1 MIKKMRDTFQDY
13 MIRPM
18 MYQCGTRIS
27 IALVLCLLWD
37 RFINVQKY
45 FSMLQSAFFVVAMVM
60 FMLAWFQYL
69 RFDGIRPGKL
79 FFGTGKKKKKKHV
92 TKSIVDFADEKIIS
106 FSELE
111 DEEKI
116 LVRLFGDIICG
127 LIFLIISVVAMLV
140 L

>member
-18 MYQCGTRIS
+18 LYQCATRIS

-37 RFINVQKY
+37 RYINVQKY
-45 FSMLQSAFFVVAMVM
+45 FSMAESAFFVVAMVLFM
-60 FMLAWFQYL
+60 FAWFHYL
-69 RFDGIRPGKL
+69 RFDGIRPGHL

-116 LVRLFGDIICG
+116 LVRMFGDVICG
-127 LIFLIISVVAMLV
+127 LLFLVISLIAMLF